1 MNSMFLLDVAVGLFI
16 HSKTYDKGEETAVL
30 GGVGRVNE
38 SDWFRIHISVDKY
51 YTANHLYL
59 KHSLLFYGDS

>member
-38 SDWFRIHISVDKY
+38 SD
-51 YTANHLYL
+51 
-59 KHSLLFYGDS
+59 